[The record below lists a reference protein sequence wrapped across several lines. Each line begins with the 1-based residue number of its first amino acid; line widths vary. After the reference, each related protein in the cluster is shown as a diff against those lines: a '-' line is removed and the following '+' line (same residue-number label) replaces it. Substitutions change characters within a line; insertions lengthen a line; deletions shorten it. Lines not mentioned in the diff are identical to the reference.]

1 MVSRAC
7 RADKLDSGSW
17 AGEACI
23 HSRCIEQPVFGMPRP
38 RYGDF
43 ASQLVSNAHL
53 PEMSKELHMGLL
65 IVSLY
70 LVSALAGAAG
80 IGQLELR
87 R

>member
-1 MVSRAC
+1 MRT
-7 RADKLDSGSW
+7 
-17 AGEACI
+17 
-23 HSRCIEQPVFGMPRP
+23 H
-38 RYGDF
+38 
-43 ASQLVSNAHL
+43 
-53 PEMSKELHMGLL
+53 PEMSKELHMGLA